1 METFEQKLARVLN
14 EKVDLVE
21 YDTHWDRMFLEEK
34 RHLESCLPS
43 VLVKRIEHFGSTAV
57 PRMPAKPIIDILVEV
72 TSLERT
78 KNEIVPI
85 LESQG
90 YEYFWRASFGEATP
104 PFYAWFIKRDTSGN
118 RTHHIHMV
126 EKNYKHWDRLLF
138 RDYLRE
144 NAVVAKEYADL
155 KMSLSRIYRN
165 DRVRYTDEKTK
176 FITRITRIAR
186 SYYQNANSSFD
197 S

>member
-1 METFEQKLARVLN
+1 MEPFEQKLARVLN

-21 YDTHWDRMFLEEK
+21 YDTRWDQMFLEEK

-43 VLVKRIEHFGSTAV
+43 DIVKRIEHFGSTSV
-57 PRMPAKPIIDILVEV
+57 PHMPAKPIIDILVEV

-78 KNEIVPI
+78 KNEIVPV

-104 PFYAWFIKRDTSGN
+104 PFYAWFIKRDKSGN

-126 EKNYKHWDRLLF
+126 ERDYEHWDRLLF

-144 NAVVAKEYADL
+144 NPVVATEYADL
-155 KMSLSRIYRN
+155 KKNLSRIYRN
-165 DRVRYTDEKTK
+165 DRVRYTEEKTQ

-186 SYYQNANSSFD
+186 SYYKNA
-197 S
+197 

>member
-1 METFEQKLARVLN
+1 MSKNCARVLN

-21 YDTHWDRMFLEEK
+21 YDTRWDQMFLEEK
-34 RHLESCLPS
+34 RHLESCLPFDI
-43 VLVKRIEHFGSTAV
+43 VKRIEHFGSTAV

-72 TSLERT
+72 TSLEST

-90 YEYFWRASFGEATP
+90 YEYFWRASFGETTP
-104 PFYAWFIKRDTSGN
+104 PFYAWFIKRNRSGN

-126 EKNYKHWDRLLF
+126 EKDFEHWDRLLF

-144 NAVVAKEYADL
+144 NAVVATEYADL
-155 KMSLSRIYRN
+155 KKNLSRKYRN
-165 DRVRYTDEKTK
+165 DRVRYTEEKTQ
-176 FITRITRIAR
+176 FITRITGIAR
-186 SYYQNANSSFD
+186 SYYKNA
-197 S
+197 